1 MYYELWAK
9 RKVGWG
15 LASKI
20 CLTKVFTLKHK
31 DHFTEIIWALLFYN
45 LSEREVQILSFK
57 IISTKHGENVEK
69 WTQELNPDHR
79 FEQTCPHFLSQ
90 PLHQFPLSPPSIFPL
105 PFLSPPWF
113 SPWNKPDV
121 QVSSILGTINL
132 CDCPPMYSR
141 RKEKVEVKVWRRGK
155 VKLKEEAGWGVSGR
169 SSGKNCLLK
178 EGGGRGRRYQMNDIL
193 EDCWPYARSQVCSQK
208 TALSHIT
215 IDG

>member
-105 PFLSPPWF
+105 PFLSPPLIFPLKQAWCTSIEYLRNNQSLWL
-113 SPWNKPDV
+113 SPYV
-121 QVSSILGTINL
+121 F
-132 CDCPPMYSR
+132 
-141 RKEKVEVKVWRRGK
+141 KEKGEGGSKGMKEGEGK
-155 VKLKEEAGWGVSGR
+155 I
-169 SSGKNCLLK
+169 
-178 EGGGRGRRYQMNDIL
+178 EGGGGMGCLR
-193 EDCWPYARSQVCSQK
+193 
-208 TALSHIT
+208 
-215 IDG
+215 